1 MHVSLTQ
8 LSYLVALGR
17 LGSFGK
23 AAEACGVTQPTLSMQ
38 LQKLEAEFGVVL
50 FDRSR
55 QPVTPTDVG
64 AAVIEQARLVLREA
78 WRIEDVLVA
87 SRGIMEGE
95 LRVGVIPTIGPYL
108 LPRFL
113 PGFVGKYPAVT
124 LVVEE
129 LQTQPL
135 LDRLRD
141 DTLHAAIVA
150 TPARTEELIERPLFR
165 EPFLAYLP
173 AGHPLASRERL
184 DTAELTISE
193 VLLLAEGHCFR
204 DQVLELCRGKA
215 NGPAPGALHFA
226 SGNLETLKALVE
238 QGCGITLLPA
248 LAREQDGRNSRAVT
262 RPFVVPVPSRQI
274 YLVHRRAYL
283 KARLI
288 EAFVAE
294 LLQSLPAAM
303 RPVAATATSLT
314 KTNR

>member
-1 MHVSLTQ
+1 MHITLTQ

-17 LGSFGK
+17 LGSFGR

-55 QPVTPTDVG
+55 QPVAPTDAG
-64 AAVIEQARLVLREA
+64 AAVVEQAKLVLREA
-78 WRIEDVLVA
+78 ARIEDVLLA
-87 SRGIMEGE
+87 SRGAVEGE

-113 PGFVGKYPAVT
+113 PGFVARYPAVT

-129 LQTQPL
+129 LQTQQL

-141 DTLHAAIVA
+141 ETLHAAIVA
-150 TPARTEELIERPLFR
+150 TSARSEDLIERPLFR
-165 EPFLAYLP
+165 EPFLAYLS
-173 AGHPLASRERL
+173 AGHRLAARERL
-184 DTAELTISE
+184 DAAELTLSE

-204 DQVLELCRGKA
+204 DQVLELCRGEA
-215 NGPAPGALHFA
+215 NGPARGALHFA

-238 QGCGITLLPA
+238 QGCGVTLLPA
-248 LAREQDGRNSRAVT
+248 LAGGEEGQTGRAVL
-262 RPFVVPVPSRQI
+262 RPFAAPVPSREI

-288 EAFVAE
+288 EAFVGE
-294 LLQSLPAAM
+294 LLESLPAAI
-303 RPVAATATSLT
+303 RPAG
-314 KTNR
+314 K